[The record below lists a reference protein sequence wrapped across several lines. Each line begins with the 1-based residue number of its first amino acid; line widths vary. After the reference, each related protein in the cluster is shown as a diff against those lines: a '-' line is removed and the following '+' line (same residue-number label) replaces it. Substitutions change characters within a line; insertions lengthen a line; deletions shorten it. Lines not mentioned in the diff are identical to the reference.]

1 MNGRG
6 EKPGFLRF
14 GAFEL
19 ELASG
24 ELRKGGALI
33 KLQSQHFQLLAL
45 LAGRAG
51 QVVSREE
58 IRRTLWDNV
67 TFVDFDRS
75 INFCVNQ
82 IRGALDDDPQSPRYI
97 ETLPRKGYRFIAP
110 VTEAGDERAAAVGRS
125 EPAVVH
131 KPVPARRR
139 WLLSAGAAAAL
150 VAIAL
155 AAKMGVS
162 PRFRAKPI
170 ESLAVLPLENL
181 SHDPEQEY
189 FADGMTDELITA
201 LAKIS
206 ALRVISR
213 TSVMQYKGTTKPVP
227 QIARELNVDAVLEGT
242 VTRDQGRVRITAQL
256 IAAAPERHL
265 WAEKYEAGLS
275 EVLAVQ
281 DAVAKAV
288 AHEIQIKVTP
298 RERTLLATPRAVD
311 PAAYEAYLKG
321 RYLWERPTEEN
332 LKKSRE
338 HLEQAIE
345 KDPGYAL
352 AWAGLAD
359 TYNMLANWGVLSR
372 QDTAPRARAAAEKAL
387 ELDNSLVGPLVTL
400 ASEKMNYEWDWAG
413 AERLCKR
420 AIELDPNYGYA
431 HHTYATYLAEVGRK
445 REAVTEARRALEV
458 EPLSPEFGGNVV
470 WKLYLAHQYD
480 QAELESRKLSEW
492 YPNDTG
498 GYIVASVYLQTGRQR
513 EAVAEL
519 QKDAAESHRGLLEL
533 MYLGHALGVSGARS
547 EGRKVLE
554 EMRGPSQ
561 RRYVPPEY
569 IAVVYEGLG
578 ERGRALQWFEK
589 AYAERSM
596 NGWILPD
603 QRLDQIRTEPRFKI
617 LMRRMGLPQ

>member
-1 MNGRG
+1 M
-6 EKPGFLRF
+6 
-14 GAFEL
+14 
-19 ELASG
+19 
-24 ELRKGGALI
+24 
-33 KLQSQHFQLLAL
+33 
-45 LAGRAG
+45 
-51 QVVSREE
+51 
-58 IRRTLWDNV
+58 
-67 TFVDFDRS
+67 
-75 INFCVNQ
+75 NQ

-110 VTEAGDERAAAVGRS
+110 VTEAGDERAEAAP
-125 EPAVVH
+125 EPAVVQ

-155 AAKMGVS
+155 AAKMGVA
-162 PRFRAKPI
+162 PHLGAKPI
-170 ESLAVLPLENL
+170 ESLAVLPLEDL
-181 SHDPEQEY
+181 SHDPEQDY

-206 ALRVISR
+206 AVRVISR
-213 TSVMQYKGTTKPVP
+213 TSVMQYKGTKKPVP

-256 IAAAPERHL
+256 IVAAPEKHL
-265 WAEKYEAGLS
+265 WGEKCEASLS

-298 RERTLLATPRAVD
+298 RERTLLATPRAID

-332 LKKSRE
+332 LRKSRE
-338 HLEQAIE
+338 YLEQAIE

-352 AWAGLAD
+352 AWAGLAG
-359 TYNMLANWGVLSR
+359 TYDMLANWGVLSR
-372 QDTAPRARAAAEKAL
+372 QDAAPRARAAAEKAL
-387 ELDNSLVGPLVTL
+387 ELDNSLVGPLITL
-400 ASEKMNYEWDWAG
+400 ASVKMNYQWDWAG

-420 AIELDPNYGYA
+420 AIELGPNYGYA
-431 HHTYATYLAEVGRK
+431 HHIYATYLAEVGRA
-445 REAVTEARRALEV
+445 REAVTEARRAREV

-492 YPNDTG
+492 WPKDTG
-498 GYIVASVYLQTGRQR
+498 GYILASVYLQTGRQR
-513 EAVAEL
+513 EAIAEL

-533 MYLGHALGVSGARS
+533 MYLGHALGVSGARA
-547 EGRKVLE
+547 EGQKVLE
-554 EMRGPSQ
+554 EMQGLSQ

-578 ERGRALQWFEK
+578 ERERALQWFEK

-603 QRLDQIRTEPRFKI
+603 QRLDRIRTEPRFKN